1 MRVRIKVEA
10 YQKDL
15 DYNEREKLMWSPV
28 YEQIVDVAEDR
39 NQLATLVKSIA
50 ETVNQ

>member
-28 YEQIVDVAEDR
+28 YEQIVEIAEDH

>member
-1 MRVRIKVEA
+1 MRVRVKVEA

-28 YEQIVDVAEDR
+28 YEQIVEVAEDR
-39 NQLATLVKSIA
+39 NELTTLVKAIA